1 MLKTQQF
8 MNKEFIRVRSVKDV
22 LISTSM
28 TILGSILLILPTSD
42 SINILGFFMIFTGII
57 LFLTLRSSYKDT
69 ETGLIYSKKE
79 HFFAQ
84 SIRQELL
91 DTLTSMPS
99 SISLSEE
106 DKGNG
111 IRLDIY
117 HSKATGKAYIQMFEY
132 VPYKYEPCSKVLE
145 YNLSDVVKLV
155 K

>member
-1 MLKTQQF
+1 
-8 MNKEFIRVRSVKDV
+8 MNKEFIRVRSMKDIAV
-22 LISTSM
+22 STSM
-28 TILGSILLILPTSD
+28 IICGSILLLIPTSD
-42 SINILGFFMIFTGII
+42 SINILGFFMLLTGIL

-69 ETGLIYSKKE
+69 ETGQIYSKKE

-84 SIRQELL
+84 SIRQEILE
-91 DTLTSMPS
+91 TLMSEPS

-117 HSKATGKAYIQMFEY
+117 HSKATGKAYIQVFEY
-132 VPYKYEPCSKVLE
+132 VPYKYEPCSKVIE
-145 YNLSDVVKLV
+145 YNLSDVVNLV

>member
-1 MLKTQQF
+1 

-22 LISTSM
+22 TISTSM
-28 TILGSILLILPTSD
+28 TICGSILLLLPTSD

-69 ETGLIYSKKE
+69 ETGIIYSKKE

>member
-1 MLKTQQF
+1 

-91 DTLTSMPS
+91 DTLISKPS

-111 IRLDIY
+111 IRLDVY
-117 HSKATGKAYIQMFEY
+117 HSKVTGKAYIQLFEY
-132 VPYKYEPCSKVLE
+132 VPYKYEPCSRVLE
-145 YNLSDVVKLV
+145 YNLSDVSKLV

>member
-1 MLKTQQF
+1 

-28 TILGSILLILPTSD
+28 TIIGSILLILPTSD

-91 DTLTSMPS
+91 DTLISKPS

-111 IRLDIY
+111 IRLDVY
-117 HSKATGKAYIQMFEY
+117 HSKVTGKAYIQLFEY
-132 VPYKYEPCSKVLE
+132 VPYKYEPCSRVLE
-145 YNLSDVVKLV
+145 YNLSDVSKLV

>member
-1 MLKTQQF
+1 

-22 LISTSM
+22 AISTSM
-28 TILGSILLILPTSD
+28 KICGSILLLLPTSD

-69 ETGLIYSKKE
+69 ETGIIYSKKE

>member
-1 MLKTQQF
+1 
-8 MNKEFIRVRSVKDV
+8 MNKEFIRVRSMKDIAV
-22 LISTSM
+22 STSM
-28 TILGSILLILPTSD
+28 TICGSILLLLPTSD
-42 SINILGFFMIFTGII
+42 SINILGFFMLFTGIL

-84 SIRQELL
+84 SIRQEIL
-91 DTLTSMPS
+91 DTLMSEPS

-117 HSKATGKAYIQMFEY
+117 HSKATGKAYVQLFEY
-132 VPYKYEPCSKVLE
+132 VPYKYEPCSKVIE
-145 YNLSDVVKLV
+145 YNLSDVENLV

>member
-1 MLKTQQF
+1 

>member
-1 MLKTQQF
+1 

-22 LISTSM
+22 AISTLM
-28 TILGSILLILPTSD
+28 TICGSILLLLPTSD

-69 ETGLIYSKKE
+69 ETGIIYSKKE

>member
-1 MLKTQQF
+1 MER
-8 MNKEFIRVRSVKDV
+8 EFIRVRSMKDIAV
-22 LISTSM
+22 STSM
-28 TILGSILLILPTSD
+28 TICGSILLLLPTSD
-42 SINILGFFMIFTGII
+42 SINILGFFMLFTGIL

-84 SIRQELL
+84 SIRQEIL
-91 DTLTSMPS
+91 DTLMSEPS

-117 HSKATGKAYIQMFEY
+117 HSKATGKAYVQLFEY
-132 VPYKYEPCSKVLE
+132 VPYKYEPCSKVIE
-145 YNLSDVVKLV
+145 YNLSDVENLV

>member
-91 DTLTSMPS
+91 DTLISKPS

-111 IRLDIY
+111 IRLDVY
-117 HSKATGKAYIQMFEY
+117 HSKVTGKAYIQLFEY
-132 VPYKYEPCSKVLE
+132 VPYKYEPCSRVLE
-145 YNLSDVVKLV
+145 YNLSDVSKLV